1 MSALTSERLTGINI
15 GFAAVGVLLTG
26 WLVLSELFG
35 QPTCPELIGV
45 PACYIV
51 LAGYLA
57 ALTGAWVVDS
67 RFGSAVFLVGALLVT
82 VVGIWFSL
90 NQLTGAIECPSF
102 EGLPMCFVSLFAGA
116 SMLAADQRRRA
127 TGPTRSR

>member
-1 MSALTSERLTGINI
+1 MLTLAPERLTGIII

-26 WLVLSELFG
+26 WLVLSELFRE
-35 QPTCPELIGV
+35 PTCPQLLGI

-57 ALTGAWVVDS
+57 ALAGAWALDKTA
-67 RFGSAVFLVGALLVT
+67 GSALFLVGAGIVT
-82 VVGIWFSL
+82 VVGAWFSI
-90 NQLTGAIECPSF
+90 NELTGALECPTF

-116 SMLAADQRRRA
+116 SMLVLDLVRRRLRE
-127 TGPTRSR
+127 PS